1 MITKEQAQVGV
12 KVKIPTQKSE
22 GWMGIEHLQS
32 AIKRKHYILPYL
44 LISSVGSDGE
54 NVILKAD
61 ASIDIEADQFL
72 RKDLDLYEDAEA
84 ANPTSYPLTNEEQ
97 VAYLHG
103 QADEQSAAGD
113 PVIARAMAQ
122 MKPRFNGD
130 AYPGQT
136 DLDAAANMSP
146 KEILAAAAAI
156 KPAHYNDT
164 AVTPFQVIN
173 AWGLDFYLGNIVKY
187 LCRREKKG
195 NELADLRKAA
205 TYLAEKIKQLEAA
218 E

>member
-1 MITKEQAQVGV
+1 MCVNKRAREPEAQN
-12 KVKIPTQKSE
+12 PAS
-22 GWMGIEHLQS
+22 S
-32 AIKRKHYILPYL
+32 PLP
-44 LISSVGSDGE
+44 
-54 NVILKAD
+54 
-61 ASIDIEADQFL
+61 
-72 RKDLDLYEDAEA
+72 
-84 ANPTSYPLTNEEQ
+84 NEEQ
-97 VAYLHG
+97 AAHLHG

-113 PVIARAMAQ
+113 PIIARAMAQ

-136 DLDAAANMSP
+136 AISTEEARKWLAGLKTQVAADFIDEP
-146 KEILAAAAAI
+146 AA
-156 KPAHYNDT
+156 PAHYNDT

-173 AWGLDFYLGNIVKY
+173 AWRLDFYLGNVVKY